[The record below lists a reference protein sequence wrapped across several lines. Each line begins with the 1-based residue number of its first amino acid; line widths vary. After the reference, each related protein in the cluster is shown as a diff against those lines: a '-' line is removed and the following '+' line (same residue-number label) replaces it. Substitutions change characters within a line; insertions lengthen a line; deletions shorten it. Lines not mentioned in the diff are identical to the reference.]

1 MNFSHL
7 MCCLPI
13 SSQTKLFVLH
23 QVCYCMNIQ
32 SAVPIFLFFFPG
44 SSVISVN
51 YSSQGLQSCDHEEA
65 DTRITLHLYDAVNQG
80 ATNILVRT
88 VDTDVI
94 VILVGL
100 FFDIHSPINIW
111 VAFGTGKNFRY
122 YQYLPSIGGREVK
135 GNTFL
140 SCFLWVRHHIT
151 VSWKGKKICVGSLEI
166 ISTSNRGIC
175 TYFA

>member
-1 MNFSHL
+1 
-7 MCCLPI
+7 
-13 SSQTKLFVLH
+13 
-23 QVCYCMNIQ
+23 MNIQ

-65 DTRITLHLYDAVNQG
+65 DTRIALHLYDAVNQG

-88 VDTDVI
+88 VDIDVI
-94 VILVGL
+94 ATLAGL

-122 YQYLPSIGGREVK
+122 YSINNICQVLGEEKSRAIPFFHAFSGCDTTSQFHGKAKISAWEAWKSFPQATVA
-135 GNTFL
+135 FA
-140 SCFLWVRHHIT
+140 HILHEPFQPLT
-151 VSWKGKKICVGSLEI
+151 LQSKLFEALEHL
-166 ISTSNRGIC
+166 C
-175 TYFA
+175 PV